1 MILPDDPIFKLF
13 LHPGYQFTIMLLGI
27 FITFLLV
34 FLNGFFVAAE
44 FAIVKVR
51 SSQLELKVKEG
62 NRIATLSK
70 HIVSHLDGY
79 LAATQLGITLA
90 SLGLGWIGE
99 PVVSKIIIGLME
111 LIGVSIN
118 PELSHAIALPVA
130 FIIITILHIVFGE
143 LAPKSL
149 AIQRSEGT
157 TMVVAY
163 PLQFFFYLFRPFIW
177 ILNGLANFILKRI
190 GIRPVGGAD
199 AHSSEE
205 LQYLVQQ
212 GQKSGKIDE
221 SEYKIIK
228 NAFDFSDQTAKQIM
242 VPRTQVFAFEVN
254 SFNESI
260 LEKIIE
266 ENYSRIPCYE
276 ENLDNIIGV
285 VYLKDLLKASR
296 KDYKINIR
304 DLLRNVMLV
313 PDTKS
318 IGKLL
323 NEFQIKHQQMAIV
336 VDEYGGTEGIITMED
351 ILEELV
357 GEIQDEFDNEM
368 PFVEKVGDKVY
379 NVLASS
385 SIDDVNEFLPHPI
398 EKDEQYE
405 TLAGYLILKFGKI
418 PQMKEKIIS
427 DNYEF
432 SILKKNKSSILL
444 AQLVDL
450 TTSAEDKK

>member
-1 MILPDDPIFKLF
+1 
-13 LHPGYQFTIMLLGI
+13 MLLGI

-34 FLNGFFVAAE
+34 FFNGFFVAAE

-51 SSQLELKVKEG
+51 SSQLEVKVKEG
-62 NRIATLSK
+62 DRTAILSK

-99 PVVSKIIIGLME
+99 PVVSKIILGFME
-111 LIGVSIN
+111 LIGVSID
-118 PELSHAIALPVA
+118 PALAHTIALPLA

-149 AIQRSEGT
+149 AIQRSEST
-157 TMVVAY
+157 SRVVVY
-163 PLQFFFYLFRPFIW
+163 PLQFFFYLFRPFVW
-177 ILNGLANFILKRI
+177 ILNGFANLILKMI
-190 GIRPVGGAD
+190 GISAVHGSD
-199 AHSSEE
+199 VHSSEE
-205 LQYLVQQ
+205 LQLLVQQ
-212 GQKSGKIDE
+212 GQQSGEIDE

-228 NAFDFSDQTAKQIM
+228 NAFDFSEQTAKQIM

-254 SFNESI
+254 SFSETV

-266 ENYSRIPCYE
+266 ESYSRIPCYE
-276 ENLDNIIGV
+276 DSLDNIIGV
-285 VYLKDLLKASR
+285 VYLKDLLKAVR
-296 KDYKINIR
+296 KGNTINIR
-304 DLLRNVMLV
+304 DLLRNILIV

-323 NEFQIKHQQMAIV
+323 NEFQIKHQQMAVV

-357 GEIQDEFDNEM
+357 GEIQDEYDNEI
-368 PFVEKVGDKVY
+368 PFVEKVGDKMY
-379 NVLASS
+379 NVVASS
-385 SIDDVNEFLPHPI
+385 SIDDINEFLPHPI

-405 TLAGYLILKFGKI
+405 SLAGYLILKFGKI
-418 PQMKEKIIS
+418 PMVKEKIVL

-432 SILKKNKSSILL
+432 SILKKNKSSIT
-444 AQLVDL
+444 LVHLIDL
-450 TTSAEDKK
+450 NSPDNQQ